1 MIDFGCLY
9 HSISNKRSAFPT
21 NETAFF
27 VPQNIKYDYSRITE
41 SYYVDISNLTRTN
54 RHTMSPQIWRRH
66 SGKILASQSTPGLL
80 ESRFPTNAD
89 SDSILVWNLCTGTFI
104 VQQFSISTVWSRTP
118 PTSNSGSGWFRRAV
132 PWVGP
137 FRASGSRWES
147 CIRISGDFGWVFSC
161 KNYDFS

>member
-9 HSISNKRSAFPT
+9 YSISNKRSAFPT

-27 VPQNIKYDYSRITE
+27 VPKNIKYDYSRITE
-41 SYYVDISNLTRTN
+41 SYYVHISNLTRTN

-89 SDSILVWNLCTGTFI
+89 SDSILGQRPQSI
-104 VQQFSISTVWSRTP
+104 VTILRRRQENFEDFDSICALNVGDLRCNITCSSYYPNSRQVYTCEHKMVI
-118 PTSNSGSGWFRRAV
+118 NK
-132 PWVGP
+132 
-137 FRASGSRWES
+137 SRYLRGEV
-147 CIRISGDFGWVFSC
+147 I
-161 KNYDFS
+161 